1 MVAEVMIMA
10 RNELIYRLIEARPVI
25 KWLDIHKAH
34 KEESPEIR
42 TPEKEFLLVTSQ
54 SIETNPLEFN
64 FPTDTD
70 YILRWLG
77 NNTMCYLRQNKIIFN
92 HAQWYVYKNQL
103 EGIEIIYDDSQE
115 EDSEQDDP
123 GPPSVAFMAHDY

>member
-70 YILRWLG
+70 YIHRWLG

-103 EGIEIIYDDSQE
+103 ENIEIIYDDSQE
-115 EDSEQDDP
+115 EDSELDDP
-123 GPPSVAFMAHDY
+123 GPPSAAFMAHDY